1 MQYISFA
8 TSKVR
13 KVLTK
18 TSAPPAR
25 KTSVNI
31 CAFVQVG
38 PRCRWQGDHTPE
50 TMGSKWRTIKPL
62 IQQIGLKIKGVFFWG
77 VLTFNPTCRGLFH
90 PIFIA
95 GYLACWWFQLHLKK
109 IFSQIGSFLQVGVK
123 IKHIWNHH
131 PHWVSCICP
140 PCIDFLWKSKTKQ
153 RMVCRM
159 IHIKDSLLPMGK
171 VLVFGLPVFF
181 WGVLFS
187 KNPSGAPDS
196 LNRWSQACKRLDL

>member
-1 MQYISFA
+1 MQVTRWPHPRDDGFEMENY
-8 TSKVR
+8 K
-13 KVLTK
+13 
-18 TSAPPAR
+18 APDS
-25 KTSVNI
+25 TN
-31 CAFVQVG
+31 
-38 PRCRWQGDHTPE
+38 WPE
-50 TMGSKWRTIKPL
+50 NQRGI
-62 IQQIGLKIKGVFFWG
+62 FWG
-77 VLTFNPTCRGLFH
+77 VLTFNPTCRGLFD

-131 PHWVSCICP
+131 PDWVSCICP

-171 VLVFGLPVFF
+171 VWSL
-181 WGVLFS
+181 
-187 KNPSGAPDS
+187 DS
-196 LNRWSQACKRLDL
+196 LFFLGGFVF